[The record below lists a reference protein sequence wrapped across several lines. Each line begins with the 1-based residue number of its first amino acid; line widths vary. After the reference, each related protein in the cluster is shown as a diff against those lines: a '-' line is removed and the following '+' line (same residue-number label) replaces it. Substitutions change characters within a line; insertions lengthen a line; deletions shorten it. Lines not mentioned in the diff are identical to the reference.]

1 MGDVRTTRLRNDEQ
15 RLRRLVAANPAR
27 LAILSTK
34 GDPPH
39 TYEILFRV
47 RGVVGWDL
55 RGPRFGNEHKAII
68 RIPPSYP
75 SAGVS
80 PEVTFRT
87 PLLHPHV
94 FGSGAVC
101 TGYSRSV
108 SEFLDLFVARVY
120 NVIRWDPALM
130 NPNSPADTTCLRRFQ
145 RGEVRTPLDEP
156 LLLSPAAP
164 DNSVIQ
170 WVDL

>member
-1 MGDVRTTRLRNDEQ
+1 MADVRTTRLRNDEQ
-15 RLRRLVAANPAR
+15 RLRQLVAANPGR
-27 LAILSTK
+27 LAILSTQ
-34 GDPPH
+34 GNPPH

-47 RGVVGWDL
+47 RGIVGWNL
-55 RGPRFGNEHKAII
+55 GGPRFGNEHRAII
-68 RIPPSYP
+68 RIPPTYP

-80 PEVTFRT
+80 AEVRFQT

-94 FGSGAVC
+94 FSSGAVC

-108 SEFLDLFVARVY
+108 SEFLDLFVVRVY

-130 NPNSPADTTCLRRFQ
+130 NPASPADLSCLRRFQ

-156 LLLSPAAP
+156 LLLPSATPSKP
-164 DNSVIQ
+164 SILWMDQ
-170 WVDL
+170 

>member
-1 MGDVRTTRLRNDEQ
+1 MADVRTTRLRNDEQ
-15 RLRRLVAANPAR
+15 RLRQLVAANPAR
-27 LAILSTK
+27 LAILSTQ
-34 GDPPH
+34 GHPPH

-47 RGVVGWDL
+47 RGIVGWDL
-55 RGPRFGNEHKAII
+55 RGPRFGSEHRAII
-68 RIPPSYP
+68 RLPAAYP

-80 PEVTFRT
+80 AEVVFRT

-94 FGSGAVC
+94 FSSGAVC
-101 TGYSRSV
+101 MGYSRSV

-130 NPNSPADTTCLRRFQ
+130 NPLSPADTTCLRRFQ

-156 LLLSPAAP
+156 LLLPSEAPAKP
-164 DNSVIQ
+164 KITWMDQ
-170 WVDL
+170 